1 MPVRASTSTSL
12 FAAEEQL
19 TAQSASETSAQ
30 DNQSERARHNVAKD
44 QLPNKPVPANAEVS
58 RTDQQTKGS
67 TCVQMKVEVM
77 KEETKSVVVV
87 ARDASKPAAAVKD

>member
-1 MPVRASTSTSL
+1 MPVRASASTSL

-19 TAQSASETSAQ
+19 TAQSASKTSAQ
-30 DNQSERARHNVAKD
+30 DNQSERARQNVTKD
-44 QLPNKPVPANAEVS
+44 QLPNEPVLANAEVS

-77 KEETKSVVVV
+77 KEETKSVVV
-87 ARDASKPAAAVKD
+87 ARDASSKPAAAVKD